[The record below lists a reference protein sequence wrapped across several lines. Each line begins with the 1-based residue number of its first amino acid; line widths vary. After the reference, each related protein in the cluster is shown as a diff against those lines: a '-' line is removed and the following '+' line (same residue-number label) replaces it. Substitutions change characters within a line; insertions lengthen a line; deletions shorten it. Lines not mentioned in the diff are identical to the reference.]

1 METGRKFY
9 WTRHRRSIWDP
20 FLAALVR
27 CGSAPAELCLGAPGK
42 GEGAGRKANAPPSQ
56 AFPVHINIFLDSGSC
71 GYHHARALSWP
82 IDQRQGLRS
91 VDGAK
96 DYQHFRRYPKRGTW
110 SARVDCNN
118 VVAIGG
124 KSRGARHNFA
134 LTIDPSQSHKCHVF
148 RLFTPHLLNGNINTS
163 MLLSGRR
170 NDASK

>member
-1 METGRKFY
+1 MTALARTSCAAWCQGNPLLCMETGRKFY

-110 SARVDCNN
+110 SARVDWNNRHCNWRQ
-118 VVAIGG
+118 IPR
-124 KSRGARHNFA
+124 S
-134 LTIDPSQSHKCHVF
+134 SS
-148 RLFTPHLLNGNINTS
+148 
-163 MLLSGRR
+163 
-170 NDASK
+170 